1 MRILLIFL
9 AIGLFFYGN
18 PVEADVYSWTD
29 EDGVKRFS
37 NKPPKGDI
45 KDLKTVEEIPYDE
58 EAAALRKIMEKEWEE
73 ERLAEEEKQ
82 YWENIQNQYM
92 QDRRLL
98 ENRLRETERQVKLLE
113 QELETSRDSDRRS
126 TTYYPYW
133 PAYPCWPN
141 CGDKP
146 DRPRPP
152 YARPPHVN
160 LHGAKPPSYR
170 EPHQMKKQDTSKR
183 SQFRKSQHQRSQKTY
198 RPMKSAPIASPAI
211 R

>member
-1 MRILLIFL
+1 MRILMIFL
-9 AIGLFFYGN
+9 AIGIIFCGN

-58 EAAALRKIMEKEWEE
+58 EAAALRKAMEKEWEE

-82 YWENIQNQYM
+82 YWENIQNQHM
-92 QDRRLL
+92 HDRMLL
-98 ENRLRETERQVKLLE
+98 ENRLRETEIQVKKLE
-113 QELETSRDSDRRS
+113 QELETSWDSDRRS

-141 CGDKP
+141 CDDKP
-146 DRPRPP
+146 DRP
-152 YARPPHVN
+152 PHLN
-160 LHGAKPPSYR
+160 PHEPKPQSYR
-170 EPHQMKKQDTSKR
+170 QPHQMKKQDTAKR
-183 SQFRKSQHQRSQKTY
+183 SQLRKSQHQRSQKTS
-198 RPMKSAPIASPAI
+198 RPMKSAPIASPTI